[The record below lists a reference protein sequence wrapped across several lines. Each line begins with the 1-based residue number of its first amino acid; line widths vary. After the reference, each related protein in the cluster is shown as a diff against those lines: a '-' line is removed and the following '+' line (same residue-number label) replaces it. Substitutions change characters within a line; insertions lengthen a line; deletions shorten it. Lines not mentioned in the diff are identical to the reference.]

1 MLQEKM
7 EVTYWDKLNTERLF
21 DPNEYFVKGNPALSE
36 ESAWVSLS
44 VEYQT
49 RLENVKGVLTLQE
62 DVIIFTPASNN
73 IYKDPNSTD
82 NHFKLRIDYLDI
94 VESCILKIPNDIA
107 ADDDDKLVRQNYQWN
122 ILYNF
127 GVSCVNGLSV
137 I

>member
-1 MLQEKM
+1 MAQEKM
-7 EVTYWDKLNTERLF
+7 EYSYWDKLNEQRLF

-36 ESAWVSLS
+36 ESAWISLS

-62 DVIIFTPASNN
+62 DVIIFTPAPNHT
-73 IYKDPNSTD
+73 YKDPNSTD
-82 NHFKLRIDYLDI
+82 SHFKLRIDYLDI